1 MRIHLV
7 ENDMPLATA
16 LQKFLRIQG
25 FVVNHVNQGK
35 LTLNALS
42 FRLRDDHS

>member
-35 LTLNALS
+35 LALSALS
-42 FRLRDDHS
+42 FMLRNGHS